1 MTSTAKMTVLEALP
15 ILLDY
20 ASRWGENFEE
30 NFSER
35 IDADMTDEQIK
46 SLIDPELDDLDEAIG
61 LRNLWRALETIRM
74 ICEQKGCEHFDPAVK
89 EDGHLTTL
97 MDVVIFG

>member
-61 LRNLWRALETIRM
+61 LRNLWRACAAANEAIA
-74 ICEQKGCEHFDPAVK
+74 KGEVK
-89 EDGHLTTL
+89 
-97 MDVVIFG
+97 